1 MNGHLVPQFILQPP
15 AEQVADSPQYK
26 RSVELVGK
34 TGVTTTTLRPTGEAL
49 VDGSKYAVIAEGG
62 GYIDAGTIVEI
73 SAYRNGMLCVVG
85 FCETRVN
92 M

>member
-1 MNGHLVPQFILQPP
+1 MGSWFHNSSFSRLPNKLRIRLNT
-15 AEQVADSPQYK
+15 K

-73 SAYRNGMLCVVG
+73 SAYRNGMLCVLG